1 MQKARILLLLL
12 STYIC
17 TPFINAQTFNTGEY
31 KKAEWMTARFY
42 GAQRASMKGYAP
54 ANWMLLNHGTGI
66 DFDND
71 NDAGYDLTG
80 GWYDCGDHPMY
91 GQTQF
96 YSAYVLLKG
105 YDLWPAGYGDYY
117 SQNYAGYNAA
127 QNFNWEGPGHDPDGI
142 PDILN
147 EVKYATDF
155 FIRCTRSGTQF
166 YSQKGQGTYDH
177 KHWLTAVAMA
187 QNITTEGGQPRLM
200 YGNVNDASM
209 SSFCGATLA
218 LMSRIYKK
226 YDAAYAA
233 TCLEHALYAYTYSK
247 AHQATAG
254 SPESST
260 FYQGNSNWKDDYA
273 SMCTELY
280 YATGTA
286 SYKTE
291 ALSMESG
298 IGNHNYCFQ
307 YHDNED
313 IAAYNL
319 ATLGSTGM
327 ASLLNTFATMYKN
340 TVDANGIY
348 TGGDNTWGTLRYN
361 GNSAFIVAANSVYK
375 NATGVDPF
383 IYKQIDFILGNNTL
397 GANGSKVSFVV
408 GFGANSSKHPHQR
421 GVYLNDDD
429 VPTNSVNCTGC
440 AGAVIEIPE
449 RNAQYGCLVGGIRTG
464 TFNDV
469 RDNYQSNEGGID
481 YSAGLV
487 GALAYVLS
495 QQSKVTPTAMT
506 LSPKPIAV
514 SLSKT
519 ATITITVTPTGA
531 QNDVI
536 WIVRNPT
543 IASVTL
549 GGVVTGLSVGSTYI
563 VAKLNN
569 GSFKDSVLCN
579 VTKINVTG
587 VSLFPTSLALTEGNK
602 SQVTA
607 TVLPT
612 TASNQNVTWISSDT
626 SIAVVSSTGLV
637 RAVTIG
643 TATIS
648 SITSEGS
655 FKANCIVTVTANPK
669 LFLVNK
675 TLSAPTIDGNLDE
688 TFWTLDKT
696 IAKVASGTKNNTETM
711 GILWDDTYIYLGV
724 KVLDATITTSNSNN
738 YNNDA
743 VEIYCDMNQ
752 NGGSYDAF
760 DRQWV
765 YVVNGTSI
773 WEQGNRNTGV
783 KFASKIITGGYSMEF
798 AIPWSNFGIQP
809 DLTVLYGFDVGIDDC
824 DGGTSR
830 SNQVVWQGD
839 GNNYNNLTNV
849 ASLQLSNQTVGGVT
863 QTILLNQGWN
873 LISFNVVPVDSSVT
887 SFFASVLSNVN
898 EIKNADAFY
907 STSNVSSI
915 FNSLKYIEQGKS
927 YLVNMTTASSLSVS
941 GAISAYSTS
950 KLKSLLKN
958 GWNMVGCPF
967 QSATLISTAF
977 DITTFSIVKSF
988 SGYYIPGNTSNSLSS
1003 IKPNEGY
1010 FLKLK

>member
-1 MQKARILLLLL
+1 MVKKNFGFCLFFLTFCIANL
-12 STYIC
+12 S
-17 TPFINAQTFNTGEY
+17 AQTFNTGDY

-42 GAQRASMKGYAP
+42 GAQRASMKGSASS
-54 ANWMLLNHGTGI
+54 NWMLLNHGTGI

-71 NDAGYDLTG
+71 NDADYDLTG

-127 QNFNWEGPGHDPDGI
+127 QNFNWEGSGHDPDGI

-155 FIRCTRSGTQF
+155 FIKCTRSGTQF

-187 QNITTEGGQPRLM
+187 KNSTTEGGQPRLM
-200 YGNVNDASM
+200 YSNVNDASM

-226 YDAAYAA
+226 YDSVYAA
-233 TCLEHALYAYTYSK
+233 TCLAHALYAYTYSK

-254 SPESST
+254 SPESSN
-260 FYQGNSNWKDDYA
+260 FYQANSNWKDDFA
-273 SMCTELY
+273 SLCTELY
-280 YATGTA
+280 YATGIA

-361 GNSAFIVAANSVYK
+361 GNSAFIVAANSVFK

-383 IYKQIDFILGNNTL
+383 IYKQIDFILGNNSL
-397 GANGSKVSFVV
+397 GANSSKISFVV
-408 GFGANSSKHPHQR
+408 GFGANSAKHPHQR

-440 AGAVIEIPE
+440 TGAVIEIPE

-495 QQSKVTPTAMT
+495 QQSKITPTAMS
-506 LSPKPIAV
+506 LSPKPLAV

-519 ATITITVTPTGA
+519 TILTINVTPSGA
-531 QNDVI
+531 QNDVTLT
-536 WIVRNPT
+536 VRNPL
-543 IASVTL
+543 IVSVTSA
-549 GGVVTGLSVGSTYI
+549 GIVTGLTVGSTYI

-569 GSFKDSVLCN
+569 GNFVDSVLCN

-587 VSLFPTSLALTEGNK
+587 ISITPTSLALLVGNK
-602 SQVTA
+602 SQLTA
-607 TVLPT
+607 TIVPT
-612 TASNQNVTWISSDT
+612 NASNQTVSWVSSDT
-626 SIAVVSSTGLV
+626 
-637 RAVTIG
+637 TI
-643 TATIS
+643 ATIS
-648 SITSEGS
+648 SSGMVRAVAIGTVTISTITAESL
-655 FKANCIVTVTANPK
+655 FKATCVVTVSINPK
-669 LFLVNK
+669 LFVVNK
-675 TLSAPTIDGNLDE
+675 TLSSPTIDGIIDETYWNLD
-688 TFWTLDKT
+688 KP
-696 IAKVASGTKNNTETM
+696 IAKVTSGTKNNTETM
-711 GILWDDTYIYLGV
+711 GILWDDSYIYIAV
-724 KVLDATITTSNSNN
+724 NVLDATLTTSNGNN
-738 YNNDA
+738 YDNDA
-743 VEIYCDMNQ
+743 VEIYCDMNKS
-752 NGGSYDAF
+752 GGSYDSY

-765 YVVNGTSI
+765 YVVNKTSI
-773 WEQGNRNTGV
+773 WEKGGRNTGI
-783 KFASKIITGGYSMEF
+783 KYASKTTTGGYSMEF
-798 AIPWSNFGIQP
+798 AIPWSNFGIKP
-809 DLTVLYGFDVGIDDC
+809 DLNILYGLDVGVDDC

-839 GNNYNNLTNV
+839 ANDYNSLTNV

-863 QTILLNQGWN
+863 QIISLTSGWN
-873 LISFNVVPVDSSVT
+873 LISFNVVPTDSSIETV
-887 SFFASVLSNVN
+887 FNDVKSNLV
-898 EIKNADAFY
+898 EIKNADSFY
-907 STSNVSSI
+907 STSHISSI
-915 FNSLKYIEQGKS
+915 FNSLKYIEQGKA
-927 YLVNMTTASSLSVS
+927 YLVKMLSSETLTIDGANCKITTSTILSQ
-941 GAISAYSTS
+941 S
-950 KLKSLLKN
+950 KT
-958 GWNMVGCPF
+958 GWNMVGCPN
-967 QSATLISTAF
+967 QTETAISTAF
-977 DITTFSIVKSF
+977 DITKFVTIKNFQGF
-988 SGYYIPGNTSNSLSS
+988 YIPGGTSNSLIS
-1003 IKPNEGY
+1003 IKPCEGY

>member
-1 MQKARILLLLL
+1 MQKIEYLLLFLCIF
-12 STYIC
+12 IC
-17 TPFINAQTFNTGEY
+17 NQFVNAQIFNTGDY

-42 GAQRASMKGYAP
+42 GAQRASMKGVAP

-127 QNFNWEGPGHDPDGI
+127 QNFNWEGTGHDPDGI

-155 FIRCTRSGTQF
+155 FIKCTQSGTQF

-226 YDAAYAA
+226 YDSTYAA
-233 TCLEHALYAYTYSK
+233 NCLAHALYAYTYSK

-254 SPESST
+254 SPEGG
-260 FYQGNSNWKDDYA
+260 FYVANSNWKDDYA

-280 YATGTA
+280 YATGNA

-327 ASLLNTFATMYKN
+327 ATLLNTFATMYKN

-361 GNSAFIVAANSVYK
+361 GNSAFIVAANSVFK
-375 NATGVDPF
+375 NASGVDPF

-397 GANGSKVSFVV
+397 GANSSKVSFVV
-408 GFGANSSKHPHQR
+408 GFGANSAKHPHQR

-440 AGAVIEIPE
+440 VGAVIEIPD
-449 RNAQYGCLVGGIRTG
+449 RNTQYGCLVGGIRTG

-506 LSPKPIAV
+506 LSPKPLAV

-531 QNDVI
+531 QNDVT
-536 WIVRNPT
+536 WIVRNPA

-549 GGVVTGLSVGSTYI
+549 AGVVTGLAVGSTYI

-569 GSFKDSVLCN
+569 GGFKDSVLCN
-579 VTKINVTG
+579 VTKVNVTG
-587 VSLFPTSLALTEGNK
+587 VSLLPATLALTVGNK
-602 SQVTA
+602 GQITA

-612 TASNQNVTWISSDT
+612 TASNQNVTWLSSDT
-626 SIAVVSSTGLV
+626 TIAVVSSTGLV
-637 RAVTIG
+637 RAVAIG

-648 SITSEGS
+648 AITSEGS
-655 FKANCIVTVTANPK
+655 FKANSIVTVSVNPK

-724 KVLDATITTSNSNN
+724 KVLDATIATSNTNN
-738 YNNDA
+738 YDNDA

-752 NGGSYDAF
+752 NGGSYDAL

-765 YVVNGTSI
+765 YVVNGTSL
-773 WEQGNRNTGV
+773 WEQGSRNTGV
-783 KFASKIITGGYSMEF
+783 KFASKLITGGFSMEF
-798 AIPWSNFGIQP
+798 AIPWSNFGLKP
-809 DLTVLYGFDVGIDDC
+809 DLSILYGFDVGIDDC

-839 GNNYNNLTNV
+839 GNDYNNLTNV
-849 ASLQLSNQTVGGVT
+849 ASLQLSSQTVGGVT
-863 QTILLNQGWN
+863 QTISLVQGWN
-873 LISFNVVPVDSSVT
+873 LISFNVIPLDSSIATV
-887 SFFASVLSNVN
+887 FNPVKASLIEV
-898 EIKNADAFY
+898 KNADAFY
-907 STSNVSSI
+907 STVNSSSL
-915 FNSLKYIEQGKS
+915 FNSLKYIEQGRA
-927 YLVNMTTASSLSVS
+927 YLVNMQSTGTLSIVGS
-941 GAISAYSTS
+941 YTS
-950 KLKSLLKN
+950 KTTVSILSQAKS
-958 GWNMVGCPF
+958 GWNLVGCPN
-967 QSATLISTAF
+967 QLATAIATAF
-977 DITTFSIVKSF
+977 DITKFSIIKNF
-988 SGYYIPGNTSNSLSS
+988 LGYYIPGNTSNSLST